1 MVSFG
6 LRSCTLLLGLRS
18 SWFEVLYFAKT
29 FNSFETEK
37 QDGRCKVVYA
47 PIGIS
52 SFVFESTWHLK
63 SKRWTVVLLVLRW
76 HLELTQL
83 TFTPNLNWIATIRTV
98 TLNCLVHFPTKLT
111 KKDTVTQWRYVWSKK
126 TALRRKTSQF
136 LCCSASFLAT
146 VIQWN
151 GHRILK
157 EIHVWNSKEIVL
169 KKVSTDQDSEM
180 YHNFTGEY
188 LHQVTCKFWILISPR
203 QLTML
208 EDMAKLLLN
217 QNDCDVYFHFDNGKK
232 IGAHINILKLRSPI
246 FASMF
251 QHEMEEKKTGRV
263 HIQDIDS
270 DIFPTI
276 TVFLV
281 LRLDQHA
288 FDVRNGKSTLRC
300 SRQIRG

>member
-1 MVSFG
+1 MTFEIEEVNSSIACVTLTFG
-6 LRSCTLLLGLRS
+6 ADSIDFYTKFKLNRYHPNCNFKLSCALS
-18 SWFEVLYFAKT
+18 NKI
-29 FNSFETEK
+29 NEK
-37 QDGRCKVVYA
+37 GYRHTMKVCLEQENCLA
-47 PIGIS
+47 TKDKPIS
-52 SFVFESTWHLK
+52 
-63 SKRWTVVLLVLRW
+63 VLLCVV
-76 HLELTQL
+76 
-83 TFTPNLNWIATIRTV
+83 PGDSN
-98 TLNCLVHFPTKLT
+98 PMK
-111 KKDTVTQWRYVWSKK
+111 WSQN
-126 TALRRKTSQF
+126 TERDS
-136 LCCSASFLAT
+136 
-146 VIQWN
+146 
-151 GHRILK
+151 
-157 EIHVWNSKEIVL
+157 HVWNSEEIVL
-169 KKVSTDQDSEM
+169 KKVSIDQDSEM